1 MKPRQTKKTTR
12 TRTIALLGFDGAAV
26 LDLTGPHEVFSVAS
40 YLTRDK
46 AVPPYRLMLLSDQA
60 GPFRTA
66 SGLSLIADAAWHHFH
81 EKVDTLL
88 VAGGPDM
95 TPLITNRKFLTW
107 LRTMSRCTRRIGSI
121 CTGAFVLARAGLLD
135 NRRATTHWMEV
146 ARLAQEYP
154 TVTVE
159 PDAIYVRDG
168 HIFTSA
174 GITAGMDL
182 ALALVEED
190 LGRDIALAVARMLV
204 LFLKRPGGQSQ
215 FSTQLQA
222 QATEGQRLTALLT
235 WLADHH
241 HKPITVED
249 MASQAGMSPRTFA
262 RIFVAETGDTPAL
275 YLEKLRLE
283 HAVRLLETTST
294 SLDVTARECGF
305 TGHEQ
310 LRRTFQRHKGITPQA
325 YQQRFRSTGT
335 HNKTTNMA
343 TILKGA
349 SNETVE

>member
-1 MKPRQTKKTTR
+1 MKPKQTKKTPR

-26 LDLTGPHEVFSVAS
+26 LDLTGPHEVFS
-40 YLTRDK
+40 LTAHFVQDK
-46 AVPPYRLMLLSDQA
+46 SVPPYRLVLLSDQA

-66 SGLSLIADAAWHHFH
+66 TGLSLIADAAWRDYH
-81 EKVDTLL
+81 EKIDTLL

-95 TPLITNRKFLTW
+95 TPLINNHRLLAW
-107 LRTMSRCTRRIGSI
+107 LRSMSRRIRRIGSI
-121 CTGAFVLARAGLLD
+121 CTGAFVLARAGLLE

-146 ARLAQEYP
+146 SRLSQEYP

-159 PDAIYVRDG
+159 PDAIYIRDG

-190 LGRDIALAVARMLV
+190 FGRQTALAVARMLV

-222 QATEGQRLTALLT
+222 QAVEGQRLTGLLT
-235 WLADHH
+235 WLADHRH
-241 HKPITVED
+241 EPMTVED
-249 MASQAGMSPRTFA
+249 MASQAGMSSRTFA
-262 RIFVAETGDTPAL
+262 RVFAMETGDTPAL
-275 YLEKLRLE
+275 YLEKLRME
-283 HAVRLLETTST
+283 QAVRLLETCST
-294 SLDVTARECGF
+294 SLDVIAQECGF

-325 YQQRFRSTGT
+325 YQQRFHSTGA
-335 HNKTTNMA
+335 HK
-343 TILKGA
+343 
-349 SNETVE
+349 